1 MVQLVV
7 SFEIIILAE
16 IECCTIFEVRSAFRL
31 LFDVNIDVWCPILLH
46 SDLYLWKIFVQRA
59 LGHFSAHSVID
70 FVSFTNLYC
79 GEAFLCHWAS

>member
-31 LFDVNIDVWCPILLH
+31 LFDVNIDV
-46 SDLYLWKIFVQRA
+46 
-59 LGHFSAHSVID
+59 
-70 FVSFTNLYC
+70 
-79 GEAFLCHWAS
+79 